1 MNSCQKMNTQQN
13 LIDVINTIKDDYSG
27 QFCGQMECEN
37 SSEIDNRPLS
47 PPATRPSP
55 TNPTKKSGKIGRMTQ
70 VKEDGEVKH
79 VEKIFRIVKERSV
92 EYDSDDE
99 EAKAERESDKTVRR
113 HD

>member
-1 MNSCQKMNTQQN
+1 
-13 LIDVINTIKDDYSG
+13 
-27 QFCGQMECEN
+27 MECEN
-37 SSEIDNRPLS
+37 SSEIYDRPLS
-47 PPATRPSP
+47 HQENHPIP
-55 TNPTKKSGKIGRMTQ
+55 TKSAKKSGKIGRMTQ

-79 VEKIFRIVKERSV
+79 IEKIFRIVKERSV